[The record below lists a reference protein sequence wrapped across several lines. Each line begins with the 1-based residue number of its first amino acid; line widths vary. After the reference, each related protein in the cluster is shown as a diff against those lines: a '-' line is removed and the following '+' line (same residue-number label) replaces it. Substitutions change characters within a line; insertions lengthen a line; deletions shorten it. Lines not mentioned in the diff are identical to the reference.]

1 MKLGVTAMLTDLSI
15 GPAEFARA
23 VEERGFH
30 SLYLPEHTH
39 LPAEEDKPPAI
50 VGEVKADDYRRVL
63 DPFASLAAASSVT
76 TSLVIGTGVSLVA
89 QHDPIVLAKQVAT
102 IDRLSGGRFVL
113 GIGFGWNKVEARDH
127 GIAFEDRREIVKEK
141 MACMQALW
149 SQELAEYH
157 GDHVQ
162 LPPSYA
168 WPKPV
173 QQPRVA
179 TLIGAVAGPTTFA
192 AIAEYADGWMPIG
205 GKGIAEN
212 LPRLREYFRVGGR
225 DPDSVK
231 VVAFGTIPDPGKL
244 EHLAEAGC
252 TEVAL
257 RVPSGE
263 SSQMIR
269 CLDSYVRYLGSEGS
283 DR

>member
-1 MKLGVTAMLTDLSI
+1 
-15 GPAEFARA
+15 
-23 VEERGFH
+23 
-30 SLYLPEHTH
+30 
-39 LPAEEDKPPAI
+39 

-102 IDRLSGGRFVL
+102 IDWLSGGRFVL
-113 GIGFGWNKVEARDH
+113 GIGFGWNKTEAMNH
-127 GIAFEDRREIVKEK
+127 GIAFRDRREIVKEK

-149 SQELAEYH
+149 SQDLAEFH
-157 GDHVQ
+157 GDHVE

-173 QQPRVA
+173 RQPRVT
-179 TLIGAVAGPTTFA
+179 TLVGAVAGPTTFA

-205 GKGIAEN
+205 GKGIAEA
-212 LPRLREYFRVGGR
+212 LPRLRECFEAAGR
-225 DPDSVK
+225 DPATVK
-231 VVAFGTIPDPGKL
+231 VVAFGTLPDPGKL
-244 EHLAEAGC
+244 EHLADVGC
-252 TEVAL
+252 TEVAF

-263 SSQMIR
+263 SAQMLR
-269 CLDSYVRYLGSEGS
+269 SLDSYVRYLGSGGS
-283 DR
+283 DG

>member
-1 MKLGVTAMLTDLSI
+1 M
-15 GPAEFARA
+15 
-23 VEERGFH
+23 
-30 SLYLPEHTH
+30 
-39 LPAEEDKPPAI
+39 
-50 VGEVKADDYRRVL
+50 GEVRADDYRRVL
-63 DPFASLAAASSVT
+63 DPFASLAAASAVT
-76 TSLVIGTGVSLVA
+76 TRLVIGTGVSLVA

-102 IDRLSGGRFVL
+102 IDLLSGGRFVL
-113 GIGFGWNKVEARDH
+113 GIGFGWNRVEAKDH
-127 GIAFEDRREIVKEK
+127 GVAFGDRREIVKEK

-149 SQELAEYH
+149 SQELAEFH
-157 GDHVQ
+157 GVHVE

-173 QQPRVA
+173 RQPRVT

-205 GKGIAEN
+205 GKGIAGA
-212 LPRLREYFRVGGR
+212 LPRLRECFEAAGR
-225 DPDSVK
+225 DPAGVK
-231 VVAFGTIPDPGKL
+231 VVAFGTIPDPEKL
-244 EHLAEAGC
+244 EHLEEAGC
-252 TEVAL
+252 TEVAF

-269 CLDSYVRYLGSEGS
+269 CLDSYVRYLGNGGS

>member
-1 MKLGVTAMLTDLSI
+1 MKLGITAMLTDLSI
-15 GPAEFARA
+15 GPADFARA

-39 LPAEEDKPPAI
+39 LPVAEDTPPAV
-50 VGEVKADDYRRVL
+50 VGEVRAEDYRRVL
-63 DPFASLAAASSVT
+63 DPFASLAAATSVT
-76 TSLVIGTGVSLVA
+76 SRLVIGTGVSLVA

-113 GIGFGWNKVEARDH
+113 GIGFGWNKVEASDH
-127 GIAFEDRREIVKEK
+127 GIVFADRRQIVKEK

-149 SQELAEYH
+149 SQEVAEFH
-157 GDHVQ
+157 GDHVE

-173 QQPRVA
+173 HQPRVT
-179 TLIGAVAGPTTFA
+179 TLVGAVAGPTTFA

-205 GKGIAEN
+205 GKGIAES
-212 LPRLREYFRVGGR
+212 LPRLRESFEAVGR
-225 DPDSVK
+225 DPEGIE
-231 VVAFGTIPDPGKL
+231 VVAFGTLPDPEKL

-257 RVPSGE
+257 RVPSGL
-263 SSQMIR
+263 SAQMLR
-269 CLDSYVRYLGSEGS
+269 CLDSYVRYLDGGS
-283 DR
+283 DE